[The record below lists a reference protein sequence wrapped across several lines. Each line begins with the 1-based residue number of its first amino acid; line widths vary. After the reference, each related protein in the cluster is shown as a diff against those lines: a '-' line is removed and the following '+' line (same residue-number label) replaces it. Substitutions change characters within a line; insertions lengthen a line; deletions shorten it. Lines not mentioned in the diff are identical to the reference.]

1 MSRIFFLLICLLP
14 VTTIATAQN
23 TPEYQD
29 VSEMPGGVLGQRIEG
44 LINALNSDNPK
55 LIKQFILEQTSAEF
69 RNAFPM
75 EEHLQIFRDLFRQ
88 TGGLTFHSIRNY
100 TPARKDQTVVI
111 AQNYYY
117 KGWDGL
123 ILKLDA
129 RDKISSL
136 EFAPA
141 RVPSNLDDPTASM
154 SLKEK
159 IYELEALMD
168 RLCTKDVFSG
178 AVLVGSADEIFYQYA
193 CGEASKGYHV
203 PNTVQTKFN
212 LGSMNKMFTSVAL
225 LQLVDKGVITLDD
238 KLSKYVDE
246 SWLPRSITDQI
257 TIHHLLTHTSG
268 LGSYFNDTFWKSSR
282 EMFRKLDD
290 YKPLVQGETLAFN
303 PGERY
308 RYSNTGM
315 LLLGVVLEKVSNT
328 DYFEYI
334 RESIYNPAR
343 MLNSDCYD
351 LDQVVENLAEGYI
364 PSSSSAS
371 GWENNTFKHVIK
383 GGPAGGG
390 YSTVQDLYY
399 FAKVLLAGK
408 WLHPKTQEKMWTD
421 QSGSGYGYGFSVEET
436 EHGTVVGHGGGF
448 PGLNSNLDILLH
460 NGTIIVV
467 MSNYDQGAMRLS
479 QSLRQM
485 FLNDGNT
492 GKSDKDENADKD
504 GGAVGGDNTGKGNN
518 AVKTGKTGTGNKSR
532 GKQ

>member
-1 MSRIFFLLICLLP
+1 MSRFFFLLICLMSLSAA
-14 VTTIATAQN
+14 VVAQKA
-23 TPEYQD
+23 PAYED
-29 VSEMPGGVLGQRIEG
+29 VSEMPGGVLGQRIEA
-44 LINALNSDNPK
+44 LINTINSDNPK

-69 RNAFPM
+69 RDAFPM
-75 EEHLQIFRDLFRQ
+75 EEHIMVFRDLFRQ
-88 TGGLTFHSIRNY
+88 TGGLTFHSIRRY
-100 TPARKDQTVVI
+100 TPARNDQTVVI

-141 RVPSNLDDPTASM
+141 RVPTNLDKTDE
-154 SLKEK
+154 SLSTKDN
-159 IYELEALMD
+159 IYEVESLME

-178 AVLVGSADEIFYQYA
+178 AVLIGTADEIYYQYA
-193 CGEASKGYHV
+193 CGEASKGFHV

-212 LGSMNKMFTSVAL
+212 LGSMNKMFTSVAI
-225 LQLVDKGVITLDD
+225 LQLVDKGLIAYDD
-238 KLSKYVDE
+238 KLSKYLDE
-246 SWLPRSITDQI
+246 TWLPRSISDKI

-268 LGSYFNDTFWKSSR
+268 LGSYFNETFWKSSR

-290 YKPLVQGETLAFN
+290 YKPLVQGEKLAFE
-303 PGERY
+303 PGEKY
-308 RYSNTGM
+308 QYSNTGM
-315 LLLGVVLEKVSNT
+315 LLLGVVIEKAMNT

-334 RESIYNPAR
+334 QESVYNPAR
-343 MLNSDCYD
+343 MLNTDCYD

-364 PSSSSAS
+364 PSASSPS

-408 WLHPKTQEKMWTD
+408 WLNPKTQEKMWTD
-421 QSGSGYGYGFSVEET
+421 HSGAGYGYGFSVEAT
-436 EHGTVVGHGGGF
+436 DYGTVVGHSGGF
-448 PGLNSNLDILLH
+448 PGLNSNLDILLN
-460 NGTIIVV
+460 NGYIIVV

-479 QSLRQM
+479 QRLRQM
-485 FLNDGNT
+485 FQADDT
-492 GKSDKDENADKD
+492 GKSGKEGSADKSD
-504 GGAVGGDNTGKGNN
+504 GAVGGDNPGKGGNTT
-518 AVKTGKTGTGNKSR
+518 KTGSTSKGGKS
-532 GKQ
+532 GEKQ